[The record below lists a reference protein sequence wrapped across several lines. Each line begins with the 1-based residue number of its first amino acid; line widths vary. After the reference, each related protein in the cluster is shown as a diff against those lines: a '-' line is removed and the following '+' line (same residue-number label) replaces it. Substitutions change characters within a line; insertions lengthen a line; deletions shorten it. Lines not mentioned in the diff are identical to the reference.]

1 MGGCLE
7 TLNQINRRWKMEML
21 LTLFIL
27 AVLVFLLVTAR
38 IVFRTFLYSL
48 IGVVSVHF
56 FYSSLTPEQQEL
68 LLKLLKKLV
77 GAFLSLF

>member
-1 MGGCLE
+1 
-7 TLNQINRRWKMEML
+7 ML